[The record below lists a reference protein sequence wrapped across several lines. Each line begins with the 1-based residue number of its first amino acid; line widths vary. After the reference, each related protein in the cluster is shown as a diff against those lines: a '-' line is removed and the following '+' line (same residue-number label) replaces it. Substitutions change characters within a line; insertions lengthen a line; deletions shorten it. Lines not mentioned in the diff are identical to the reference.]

1 VKYLYVT
8 YPYWRRLKFWQTN
21 LDTSFYFN
29 EAYRMNES
37 KEEIH
42 GLEERCAFLN
52 AFTEKIY
59 VIRIKENLKD

>member
-1 VKYLYVT
+1 
-8 YPYWRRLKFWQTN
+8 
-21 LDTSFYFN
+21 
-29 EAYRMNES
+29 MNES